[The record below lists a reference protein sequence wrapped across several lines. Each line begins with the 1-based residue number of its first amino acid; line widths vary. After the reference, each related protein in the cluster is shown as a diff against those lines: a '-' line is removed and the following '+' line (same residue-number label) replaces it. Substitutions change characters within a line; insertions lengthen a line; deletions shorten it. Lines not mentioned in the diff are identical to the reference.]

1 MSNENEQI
9 DVFISSAMGTEDSL
23 NWAEL
28 RENIANKIKASRIFS
43 PYIIEDHGSF
53 SSSTEQMLKKVIDND
68 IYILLL
74 RRTLKNGTELE
85 LQKAIEF
92 NKPKLIYFLDS
103 KLPVEPKVEEFKKNV
118 INLDLCL
125 FHSIKEDKI
134 KSLPKKVVEDLQNDV
149 VQKFREYISQHHL
162 SKTKKKDLND
172 FFSSYI
178 SEFSEPT
185 VLIPENERFIKT
197 LVFIENDEKKQIVSK
212 KPLISFYETFYDKNK
227 NLFLISEPYLGKS
240 TELKTLYLYCS
251 NIINKDLLRF
261 FDLSFYTGETLK
273 DLLKLSDDKSFKYL
287 IFFDAY
293 DEINS
298 SIKKLFLNRLEELHS
313 TYQYLHF
320 IISSRSNEAQDII
333 TRIHPNDKKAIQY
346 QIVSLVKNNIEDEE
360 DEIFKQKL
368 SKINDQEIREKV
380 IIPYYRTQIDTI
392 LQDSSPSSF
401 IKAVIKSNFEKVNKN
416 NKFNEEVLKQIHID
430 LKNLSIFL
438 FKKKTTLFTVNDFDF
453 EFPGILKFDFFQK
466 NNKNQYSISRK
477 IYEYYVAEYFN
488 ECDISLIQKVFF
500 VKDHLRIDTLNIFLI
515 LLSIS
520 KISNV
525 SLYNALY
532 KLYSSTSPEVFLI
545 GDFNHK
551 SNSQRLEEFK
561 KIFIYRINNKKEIYK
576 SRYYSTETTLS
587 GIEDMQKKML
597 ELLPEEKQKEG
608 FDFLIEQL
616 KDGIKQDNQYKIR
629 NSLSLLLYEHVFNF
643 SDNQKK
649 EFFEII
655 NELLKMK
662 YSTKAKSSGY
672 INVYSLCEW
681 INNSDIIS
689 SWLEEDYIAFINN
702 ILSKSIDFSNLNTI
716 TQQEVYSLLLD
727 FYVTFYNKPLFNK
740 IGPKIIIKLLSE
752 NFEDFEDGDSFVP
765 PTISDSYKIKTV
777 KFLDSIFLI
786 SNLINQINLSPND
799 CISILNSTIDLKR
812 LDTNQKNLVENVF
825 NKCLEYINQE
835 DEEFFNK
842 YINLFYKR
850 MSLYGSFSSGK
861 EWTSQLNPLRKEK
874 FINTLSKFDFSF
886 IDSSLCDYMFII
898 EAFTELLNDREV
910 DSEKVFH
917 YIKNINTNVYERCLS
932 SILSD
937 KSHILNSIIAERIYR
952 EQPEFL
958 IDKEQ
963 KLLLHEE
970 LNIKKDWSNKHDP
983 YILMNKDEVIKQ
995 IKDIEEFINLHK
1007 SAFSDHDDWV
1017 ILSELKY
1024 DNAQKRIDWTTKD
1037 EREIFKNLPLFSNTI
1052 LSFCSEILRAS
1063 ETNSFESLQ
1072 KTLNQIYESGCFY
1085 RFFYLYYLQPLSK
1098 DMNKVH
1104 ELFENNIQ
1112 LTIELKTALQNQY
1125 KDFLRNIS
1133 IDMIS
1138 NLQGNKF
1145 LKPFIFY
1152 VKTLYS
1158 NCIPSWVSKED
1169 FDKLICYPYSLGMT
1183 GFSSSSDR
1191 NTFTWLLEISSYTEE
1206 YIEDKCLEYIPQLK
1220 LTQNNSGISSM
1231 ISFLYTRLEKSNR
1244 AEEIKRMI
1252 INLSK
1257 QCLLLIDDNNYP
1269 INLTYTLS
1277 SFWYS
1282 TKENFIDEIFEFL
1295 TTKNFKR
1302 NDNFVN
1308 YLFDYASRIMTIDQK
1323 KAIIDSFSEDSECLS
1338 FLAAIGDE
1346 KTICK
1351 EIDEYINNKDLD
1363 SEFEFRRSPF
1373 GFIKQS
1379 NEIFNKAIS
1388 LLNYSLEIPTI
1399 RAPRR
1404 EALARIALELL
1415 NNHTTKDNYEI
1426 LEKTFNNLIKILKQE
1441 DYITN
1446 YYEKWKYDLDEKLFE
1461 NDIEYLIP
1469 D

>member
-23 NWAEL
+23 DWAEL
-28 RENIANKIKASRIFS
+28 RENIANKIKSSRIFS

-53 SSSTEQMLKKVIDND
+53 SPSTEQMLKKVIDND

-103 KLPVEPKVEEFKKNV
+103 KLPIEPKVEEFKKNV

-125 FHSIKEDKI
+125 FHNIKEDKI

-149 VQKFREYISQHHL
+149 VQKFKEYISQHHL
-162 SKTKKKDLND
+162 SKTKKQDLNE
-172 FFSSYI
+172 FYSSYI
-178 SEFSEPT
+178 SEFSEPKES
-185 VLIPENERFIKT
+185 IPENERFIKT

-240 TELKTLYLYCS
+240 TELKTLYIYCS
-251 NIINKDLLRF
+251 NLINKDLLRF

-273 DLLKLSDDKSFKYL
+273 DLLKLSDEDSLKYL

-293 DEINS
+293 DEINPT
-298 SIKKLFLNRLEELHS
+298 IKKLFLNKLEELHS
-313 TYQYLHF
+313 TYPYLHF

-333 TRIHPNDKKAIQY
+333 TRIHPNDKNAIQY
-346 QIVSLVKNNIEDEE
+346 QIVSLVKNNIEDED

-368 SKINDQEIREKV
+368 SKITDQEIREKV

-416 NKFNEEVLKQIHID
+416 NKFNEEVLNQIHID

-438 FKKKTTLFTVNDFDF
+438 FKKKSTLFTVSDFDF

-488 ECDISLIQKVFF
+488 ECDISLIQNVFF

-520 KISNV
+520 KISNAP
-525 SLYNALY
+525 LYNDLY
-532 KLYSSTSPEVFLI
+532 KLYSSSSPEVFLI

-561 KIFIYRINNKKEIYK
+561 KIFVYRINNKKEIYK
-576 SRYYSTETTLS
+576 SRYFSTETTLS
-587 GIEDMQKKML
+587 GIEDMQKKMI

-608 FDFLIEQL
+608 YDFLIEQL

-629 NSLSLLLYEHVFNF
+629 NSLSLLLYEHVFTL

-655 NELLKMK
+655 NELLKIK
-662 YSTKAKSSGY
+662 YSTKAKSSDY

-689 SWLEEDYIAFINN
+689 SWQEEDYIAFINN
-702 ILSKSIDFSNLNTI
+702 ILSKSIDFSSFNTI
-716 TQQEVYSLLLD
+716 PEEAYTLLID

-752 NFEDFEDGDSFVP
+752 NSEEFDEGDSFVP

-777 KFLDSIFLI
+777 RFLDSIFLI

-799 CISILNSTIDLKR
+799 CISILNSTIDLKV

-825 NKCLEYINQE
+825 SKCLEYINQD
-835 DEEFFNK
+835 DEEFFNE

-850 MSLYGSFSSGK
+850 SSHYSSFSSGK
-861 EWTSQLNPLRKEK
+861 EWTSKLDSFKKEK
-874 FINTLSKFDFSF
+874 FLCTLSKFDFSN
-886 IDSSLCDYMFII
+886 SSCDYIFIN
-898 EAFTELLNDREV
+898 EAFTELLNDSEV
-910 DSEKVFH
+910 DSEKLFH
-917 YIKNINTNVYERCLS
+917 YIKTIDKDVYERCLS

-937 KSHILNSIIAERIYR
+937 KSHTLNSIIAERIYKEYPEYITNR
-952 EQPEFL
+952 EQLF
-958 IDKEQ
+958 
-963 KLLLHEE
+963 LLHDEI
-970 LNIKKDWSNKHDP
+970 NIKKEWSNKHEP

-995 IKDIEEFINLHK
+995 VKKIESFINNHK
-1007 SAFSDHDDWV
+1007 AKFSDHDDWV

-1037 EREIFKNLPLFSNTI
+1037 ERKIFQKLPFFSNTL
-1052 LSFCSEILRAS
+1052 LSFCSERLRIS
-1063 ETNSFESLQ
+1063 EDKSFQ
-1072 KTLNQIYESGCFY
+1072 TLKENLSQIYDQGLFY
-1085 RFFYLYYLQPLSK
+1085 RFFYEYYLHPISK
-1098 DMNKVH
+1098 DIDKIN
-1104 ELFENNIQ
+1104 ELFNNNVQ
-1112 LTIELKTALQNQY
+1112 LSIELKKSIKIHYEKYMKTV
-1125 KDFLRNIS
+1125 S
-1133 IDMIS
+1133 IDTIS
-1138 NLQGNKF
+1138 SFQATHYLT
-1145 LKPFIFY
+1145 PFVFY

-1158 NCIPSWVSKED
+1158 NCIPSWIAKED
-1169 FDKLICYPYSLGMT
+1169 FDKLICFPYSLGMT
-1183 GFSSSSDR
+1183 GFSSSSNR
-1191 NTFTWLLEISSYTEE
+1191 NVFTWLLEISSYTEE

-1220 LTQNNSGISSM
+1220 LNRNCSGISEM
-1231 ISFLYTRLEKSNR
+1231 ISFLYARLDKSNR
-1244 AEEIKRMI
+1244 SEEIKRMI

-1257 QCLLLIDDNNYP
+1257 QCLLLIDDKNNYP
-1269 INLTYTLS
+1269 SNLTYTLS
-1277 SFWYS
+1277 TFWYT

-1295 TTKNFKR
+1295 TVKNFKR
-1302 NDNFVN
+1302 NDNFIK
-1308 YLFDYASRIMTIDQK
+1308 YLFDYASRIMTITQK
-1323 KAIIDSFSEDSECLS
+1323 KKIINVFTEEPECLN

-1351 EIDEYINNKDLD
+1351 EIDEYINDKDLD
-1363 SEFEFRRSPF
+1363 SEYEFRMSPF
-1373 GFIKQS
+1373 GFIEQS
-1379 NEIFNKAIS
+1379 NEIFNKAIA

-1415 NNHTTKDNYEI
+1415 YNHTTKNNYEI
-1426 LEKTFNNLIKILKQE
+1426 LEETFTNLIKTLKQE

-1446 YYEKWKYDLDEKLFE
+1446 YYEKWKYDLDEKIFG
-1461 NDIEYLIP
+1461 NDIESLIL